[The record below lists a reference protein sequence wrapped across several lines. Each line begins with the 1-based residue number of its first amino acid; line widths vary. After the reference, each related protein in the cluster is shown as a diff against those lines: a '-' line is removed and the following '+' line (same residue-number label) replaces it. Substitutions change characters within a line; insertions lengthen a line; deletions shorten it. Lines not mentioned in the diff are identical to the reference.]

1 LSTPRPTIALAI
13 GDPNGIGPEIAVKAA
28 AALDD
33 SQLRTVLV
41 GDAFIVRHYA
51 AQAARDF
58 AVREIAA
65 GDAPVERTIDVL
77 PVGAMPREAFVPGR
91 LEAAAGR
98 ATIAYV
104 EAALGFAGA
113 HYARAVVGCPHNETA
128 VNAAGI
134 PFSGYPSLIARLSG
148 TPENRVFLMLVGGR
162 LRILHATLH
171 ERLQDA
177 LLRLTPDLVEAAG
190 KVCASALAS
199 LGIQRPRIGLCAINP
214 HAGEGGL
221 FGDDDEHITA
231 PAAER
236 LRRGGIAAEGP
247 TGADLLLGRTDLDG
261 FVAMYHDQGHIPIKL
276 IAGRTASALT
286 VGAGIVFS
294 SVGHGSAFDIA
305 GRGIADPAGI
315 LRAIHLVSGLG
326 AGGEAIDD
334 IQHSHRRS

>member
-1 LSTPRPTIALAI
+1 LSASPPTIALAI

-28 AALDD
+28 VALDD
-33 SQLRTVLV
+33 GPLRIVLV
-41 GDAFIVRHYA
+41 GDPFIIRHYA
-51 AQAARDF
+51 AQVANGF
-58 AVREIAA
+58 AVREVAA
-65 GDAPVERTIDVL
+65 GDAPLAQTIDVL
-77 PVGAMPREAFVPGR
+77 PVAAMPRDSFVPGR
-91 LEAAAGR
+91 VEAAAGR
-98 ATIAYV
+98 ATVAYV
-104 EAALGFAGA
+104 EAALGLVRAN
-113 HYARAVVGCPHNETA
+113 HARSIVGCPHNETA

-148 TPENRVFLMLVGGR
+148 TPEDRVFLMLVGGR

-171 ERLQDA
+171 ERLQNA
-177 LLRLTPDLVEAAG
+177 LQRLTPDLVEAAG
-190 KVCASALAS
+190 QVCANALAS
-199 LGIQRPRIGLCAINP
+199 LGIDRPRIGLCAINP

-236 LRRGGIAAEGP
+236 LRRAGIAVEGP
-247 TGADLLLGRTDLDG
+247 IGADLLLGRADLDG

-305 GRGIADPAGI
+305 GRGTADPAGI
-315 LRAIHLVSGLG
+315 LRAIDLVSGVG
-326 AGGEAIDD
+326 IRGETLDD
-334 IQHSHRRS
+334 VRHSYRRG